1 MDKFYHNV
9 KKLKLFLNKYKLY
22 LLMDIEDILKYKT
35 HISPEEDDLKMFIE
49 DFLTFNLNVKKE
61 ALDETFRLLKKK
73 HRVLPSK
80 GDIRIV
86 YNKYFKDRKVPLTF
100 ISWMIKKNMRSKSG
114 VLVSTIT
121 LRPDGFTC
129 KYDCAYC
136 PKEVDAV
143 TKKPTQ
149 PRSYLSNEPAMLR
162 ATAHDFDVRLQFWDR
177 IRSYTSTGNVVKNT
191 ICKWEVIFS
200 GGTWESYPKDYRE
213 QVMNEIFWA
222 ANTYNNDR
230 PMKKLKEEIL
240 ENQTATHRIIGSTI
254 ETRPDNITPESIRD
268 YCRWGVTRVQIG
280 VQHYDDEI
288 LKKINRKCYTEHT
301 IKAIRLLKQCG
312 FKVVAHLMPDLPGSS
327 PEKDQWMF
335 DQLLTR
341 PDLMVDDLK
350 IYPTAV
356 VKSAVDTLEVNSK
369 IADWYKNKTYI
380 PYAETNIRDLIN
392 VLTYFKTRIYP
403 WMRIQRLVRD
413 IPSTSIT
420 AGYNGKSNFRQIL
433 QEDMAKH
440 NAKCYC
446 IRCMEIDDKELEDN
460 EPIVVVYKY
469 PASEGTEYHI
479 AIESHKMN
487 LSQKLYYYYLINIYG
502 FFYWLFTGKT
512 YYYSGNKNTYDALYG
527 FLRLRID
534 PNPGGDIVPEINR
547 CGLVRELHI
556 YGQSMSVGESSR
568 GEYGSQHRGFGMK
581 LMKIAEEISTWH
593 NLKKVAVIA
602 GVGVREY
609 YMKKCGYKLEYTY
622 MIKKL
627 PHYSIVNER
636 VLLILLL
643 FAVFEFYYFKNHFN
657 LAHFL

>member
-1 MDKFYHNV
+1 
-9 KKLKLFLNKYKLY
+9 
-22 LLMDIEDILKYKT
+22 MDIEDILKYKT
-35 HISPEEDDLKMFIE
+35 HISPEEDDIKMFIE

-61 ALDETFRLLKKK
+61 AIDETFRLLKKK

-80 GDIRIV
+80 GDLRIV

-162 ATAHDFDVRLQFWDR
+162 ATTHDFDVRLQFWDR

-327 PEKDQWMF
+327 PEKDKWMF

-341 PDLMVDDLK
+341 PELMVDDLK

-356 VKSAVDTLEVNSK
+356 VKSAVDTLEVSSK

-479 AIESHKMN
+479 AIESHKMT

-581 LMKIAEEISTWH
+581 LMNIAEEISTWH

-636 VLLILLL
+636 VLLILFL

>member
-1 MDKFYHNV
+1 
-9 KKLKLFLNKYKLY
+9 
-22 LLMDIEDILKYKT
+22 MDIEDILKHKI
-35 HISPEEDDLKMFIE
+35 HISPEEDDIKIFIE

-61 ALDETFRLLKKK
+61 VLDETFRLVKKK
-73 HRVLPSK
+73 YRIAPSK

-230 PMKKLKEEIL
+230 PMKKLKEEIM

-341 PDLMVDDLK
+341 PELMVDDLK

-356 VKSAVDTLEVNSK
+356 VKSAVDTLEVSSK

-380 PYAETNIRDLIN
+380 PYAETNIRDLID

-479 AIESHKMN
+479 AIESHKMT
-487 LSQKLYYYYLINIYG
+487 LIQKLYYYYLVNIYG

-636 VLLILLL
+636 VLVILLL
-643 FAVFEFYYFKNHFN
+643 FAVFEYYYFKNHFN

>member
-1 MDKFYHNV
+1 
-9 KKLKLFLNKYKLY
+9 
-22 LLMDIEDILKYKT
+22 MDIEDILKYKT
-35 HISPEEDDLKMFIE
+35 HISPEEDDIKMFIE

-61 ALDETFRLLKKK
+61 VLDETFRLLKKK

-327 PEKDQWMF
+327 PSQDQWMF

-341 PDLMVDDLK
+341 PELMVDDLK

-356 VKSAVDTLEVNSK
+356 VKSAVDTLEVSSK

-479 AIESHKMN
+479 AIESHKMT
-487 LSQKLYYYYLINIYG
+487 LSQKLYYYYLVNIYG

-581 LMKIAEEISTWH
+581 LMKIAEEITTWH

-636 VLLILLL
+636 VLVILLL
-643 FAVFEFYYFKNHFN
+643 FAVFEYYYFKNHFN

>member
-1 MDKFYHNV
+1 
-9 KKLKLFLNKYKLY
+9 
-22 LLMDIEDILKYKT
+22 MDIEDILKYKT
-35 HISPEEDDLKMFIE
+35 HISPEEDDIKMFIE

-61 ALDETFRLLKKK
+61 VLDETFRLLKKK

-80 GDIRIV
+80 GDLRIV

-162 ATAHDFDVRLQFWDR
+162 ATTHDFDVRLQFWDR

-240 ENQTATHRIIGSTI
+240 ENQTAIHRIIGSTI

-327 PEKDQWMF
+327 PSQDQWMF

-341 PDLMVDDLK
+341 PELMVDDLK

-356 VKSAVDTLEVNSK
+356 VKSAVDTLEVSSK

-380 PYAETNIRDLIN
+380 PYAETNIRDLID

-469 PASEGTEYHI
+469 PASEGIEYHI

-487 LSQKLYYYYLINIYG
+487 LSQKLYYYYLITIYG

-636 VLLILLL
+636 VFVILLL
-643 FAVFEFYYFKNHFN
+643 FAFLEYYYFRIHFN

>member
-1 MDKFYHNV
+1 
-9 KKLKLFLNKYKLY
+9 
-22 LLMDIEDILKYKT
+22 MDIEDILKYKT
-35 HISPEEDDLKMFIE
+35 HISPEEDDIKMFIE

-61 ALDETFRLLKKK
+61 VLDETFRLLKKK

-80 GDIRIV
+80 GDLRIV

-162 ATAHDFDVRLQFWDR
+162 ATTHDFDVRLQFWDR
-177 IRSYTSTGNVVKNT
+177 VRSYTSTGNVVKNT

-327 PEKDQWMF
+327 PSQDQWMF

-341 PDLMVDDLK
+341 PELMVDDLK

-356 VKSAVDTLEVNSK
+356 VKSAVDTLEVSSK

-487 LSQKLYYYYLINIYG
+487 LSQKLYYYYLVNIYG
-502 FFYWLFTGKT
+502 FFYWLLTGKT

-636 VLLILLL
+636 VLVILLL
-643 FAVFEFYYFKNHFN
+643 FAVFEYYYFKIHFN

>member
-1 MDKFYHNV
+1 
-9 KKLKLFLNKYKLY
+9 
-22 LLMDIEDILKYKT
+22 MDIEDILKYKT

-327 PEKDQWMF
+327 PEIDQWMF

-341 PDLMVDDLK
+341 PELMVDDLK

-356 VKSAVDTLEVNSK
+356 VKSAVDTLEVSSK

-487 LSQKLYYYYLINIYG
+487 LSQKLYYYYLVNIYG

-636 VLLILLL
+636 VLVILFL
-643 FAVFEFYYFKNHFN
+643 FAIFEYYYFKNHFN
-657 LAHFL
+657 LTHFL

>member
-1 MDKFYHNV
+1 
-9 KKLKLFLNKYKLY
+9 
-22 LLMDIEDILKYKT
+22 
-35 HISPEEDDLKMFIE
+35 
-49 DFLTFNLNVKKE
+49 
-61 ALDETFRLLKKK
+61 
-73 HRVLPSK
+73 
-80 GDIRIV
+80 
-86 YNKYFKDRKVPLTF
+86 
-100 ISWMIKKNMRSKSG
+100 MIKKNMRSKSG

-121 LRPDGFTC
+121 LRPNGFTC

-143 TKKPTQ
+143 TKQPTQ

-162 ATAHDFDVRLQFWDR
+162 ATTHDFDVRLQFWDR
-177 IRSYTSTGNVVKNT
+177 VRSYTCTGNVVKNT
-191 ICKWEVIFS
+191 ICKWEIIFS
-200 GGTWESYPKDYRE
+200 GGTWESYPIEYRE

-230 PMKKLKEEIL
+230 PIKTLEEEIL
-240 ENQTATHRIIGSTI
+240 ENQTALHRIIGSTI

-280 VQHYDDEI
+280 VQHYDDTI
-288 LKKINRKCYTEHT
+288 LKKINRKCYTEDT

-312 FKVVAHLMPDLPGSS
+312 FKIVAHLMPDLPGSS

-341 PDLMVDDLK
+341 PELMVDDLK

-356 VKSAVDTLEVNSK
+356 VKSANENLEVSSK

-460 EPIVVVYKY
+460 KPIIVVYKY
-469 PASEGTEYHI
+469 PASEGIEYHI

-487 LSQKLYYYYLINIYG
+487 TFQKLYYYYLIYIYG
-502 FFYWLFTGKT
+502 FFYWLITGKT

-534 PNPGGDIVPEINR
+534 PNPGGDIIPEINN
-547 CGLVRELHI
+547 CALVRELHI

-568 GEYGSQHRGFGMK
+568 GDYGSQHRGFGMK
-581 LMKIAEEISTWH
+581 LMKIAEEITAIH
-593 NLKKVAVIA
+593 NLKKVAVIS

-609 YMKKCGYKLEYTY
+609 YMKKCGYNLQYTY

-627 PHYSIVNER
+627 SHYSIVNER
-636 VLLILLL
+636 VLLILFL
-643 FAVFEFYYFKNHFN
+643 FAFLEYYYFKKAF
-657 LAHFL
+657 

>member
-1 MDKFYHNV
+1 
-9 KKLKLFLNKYKLY
+9 
-22 LLMDIEDILKYKT
+22 
-35 HISPEEDDLKMFIE
+35 
-49 DFLTFNLNVKKE
+49 
-61 ALDETFRLLKKK
+61 
-73 HRVLPSK
+73 
-80 GDIRIV
+80 
-86 YNKYFKDRKVPLTF
+86 
-100 ISWMIKKNMRSKSG
+100 
-114 VLVSTIT
+114 
-121 LRPDGFTC
+121 
-129 KYDCAYC
+129 
-136 PKEVDAV
+136 
-143 TKKPTQ
+143 
-149 PRSYLSNEPAMLR
+149 
-162 ATAHDFDVRLQFWDR
+162 
-177 IRSYTSTGNVVKNT
+177 
-191 ICKWEVIFS
+191 
-200 GGTWESYPKDYRE
+200 
-213 QVMNEIFWA
+213 
-222 ANTYNNDR
+222 
-230 PMKKLKEEIL
+230 
-240 ENQTATHRIIGSTI
+240 
-254 ETRPDNITPESIRD
+254 
-268 YCRWGVTRVQIG
+268 
-280 VQHYDDEI
+280 
-288 LKKINRKCYTEHT
+288 
-301 IKAIRLLKQCG
+301 
-312 FKVVAHLMPDLPGSS
+312 
-327 PEKDQWMF
+327 
-335 DQLLTR
+335 
-341 PDLMVDDLK
+341 
-350 IYPTAV
+350 
-356 VKSAVDTLEVNSK
+356 
-369 IADWYKNKTYI
+369 
-380 PYAETNIRDLIN
+380 
-392 VLTYFKTRIYP
+392 
-403 WMRIQRLVRD
+403 MRIQRLVRD

-479 AIESHKMN
+479 AIESHKMT
-487 LSQKLYYYYLINIYG
+487 LIQKFYYYYLVNIYG

-636 VLLILLL
+636 VLVILLL
-643 FAVFEFYYFKNHFN
+643 FAVFEYYYFKNHFN
-657 LAHFL
+657 LTHFL

>member
-1 MDKFYHNV
+1 
-9 KKLKLFLNKYKLY
+9 
-22 LLMDIEDILKYKT
+22 MDIEDILKHKI
-35 HISPEEDDLKMFIE
+35 HISPEEDDIKIFIE

-61 ALDETFRLLKKK
+61 VLDETFRLVKKK
-73 HRVLPSK
+73 YRIAPSK

-230 PMKKLKEEIL
+230 PMKKLKEEIM

-341 PDLMVDDLK
+341 PELMVDDLK

-356 VKSAVDTLEVNSK
+356 VKSAVDTLEVSSK

-479 AIESHKMN
+479 AIESHKMT
-487 LSQKLYYYYLINIYG
+487 LSQKLYYYYLVNIYG

-643 FAVFEFYYFKNHFN
+643 FAVFEYYYFKNHFN
-657 LAHFL
+657 LTHFL

>member
-1 MDKFYHNV
+1 
-9 KKLKLFLNKYKLY
+9 
-22 LLMDIEDILKYKT
+22 
-35 HISPEEDDLKMFIE
+35 
-49 DFLTFNLNVKKE
+49 
-61 ALDETFRLLKKK
+61 
-73 HRVLPSK
+73 
-80 GDIRIV
+80 
-86 YNKYFKDRKVPLTF
+86 
-100 ISWMIKKNMRSKSG
+100 
-114 VLVSTIT
+114 
-121 LRPDGFTC
+121 
-129 KYDCAYC
+129 
-136 PKEVDAV
+136 
-143 TKKPTQ
+143 
-149 PRSYLSNEPAMLR
+149 
-162 ATAHDFDVRLQFWDR
+162 
-177 IRSYTSTGNVVKNT
+177 
-191 ICKWEVIFS
+191 
-200 GGTWESYPKDYRE
+200 
-213 QVMNEIFWA
+213 
-222 ANTYNNDR
+222 
-230 PMKKLKEEIL
+230 
-240 ENQTATHRIIGSTI
+240 
-254 ETRPDNITPESIRD
+254 
-268 YCRWGVTRVQIG
+268 
-280 VQHYDDEI
+280 
-288 LKKINRKCYTEHT
+288 
-301 IKAIRLLKQCG
+301 
-312 FKVVAHLMPDLPGSS
+312 MPDLPGSS
-327 PEKDQWMF
+327 PEKDQWTF

-341 PDLMVDDLK
+341 PELMVDDLK

-356 VKSAVDTLEVNSK
+356 VKSAVDTLEVSSK

-380 PYAETNIRDLIN
+380 PYAETNIRDLID

-479 AIESHKMN
+479 AIESHKMT
-487 LSQKLYYYYLINIYG
+487 LIQKLYYYYLVNIYG

-636 VLLILLL
+636 VLVILLL
-643 FAVFEFYYFKNHFN
+643 FAVFEYYYFKNHFN